1 MINPQ
6 GISIAAKLLE
16 SEGVA
21 PPNAHTLQELRNVCP
36 AAREPIDE
44 DVNADIDDYFEN
56 GEGALTAI
64 DTAAVRKAIKSAP
77 KGRTKDIEGVRFE
90 HLQGVVKYAGDE
102 ALGALTLLIETM
114 ARNPR
119 AAFKTI
125 AKARMV
131 GIPKKETQIRPIG
144 ITSVLRRIWGK
155 VVLADVGRA
164 VSEHLLNSNP
174 QAAQLAVGVRGGT
187 QTAGIIIHALRDA
200 NAGHATLQLDVKN
213 AFNELDRG
221 AMLKAAKQFGPSLY
235 GFAAALYGNGKQDLS
250 YFLEGTVVETIEC
263 ETGVTQGC
271 GLGTL
276 LFALAFH
283 DCIAAELEVDQAK
296 DLGRQRVSRH
306 HDLRVRGRRC
316 YHRPRRAN
324 FDVRGPTREK
334 T

>member
-1 MINPQ
+1 MRKRERAAAARGDAEGAAAARLTRLGLAKTTVGDANRLDSDKIIDALSNHPPRWPASAQWLQKRDVGAISHALRHVSKWMWHTPKEVAFAAELIERIFGGFALARSLTPSFLFDGETRDGIIKKLSLHCERATFVPLVKYIDRLAAEVEARKPRTRRRGTLEEEKARKHRLAARQMINPQ

-21 PPNAHTLQELRNVCP
+21 PPNAHTLQELRNLCP

-64 DTAAVRKAIKSAP
+64 DTAAVRKVIKSAP

-90 HLQGVVKYAGDE
+90 HWQGVVKYAGDE

-144 ITSVLRRIWGK
+144 ITSVLRRIW
-155 VVLADVGRA
+155 V
-164 VSEHLLNSNP
+164 
-174 QAAQLAVGVRGGT
+174 
-187 QTAGIIIHALRDA
+187 
-200 NAGHATLQLDVKN
+200 
-213 AFNELDRG
+213 
-221 AMLKAAKQFGPSLY
+221 
-235 GFAAALYGNGKQDLS
+235 
-250 YFLEGTVVETIEC
+250 
-263 ETGVTQGC
+263 
-271 GLGTL
+271 
-276 LFALAFH
+276 
-283 DCIAAELEVDQAK
+283 
-296 DLGRQRVSRH
+296 
-306 HDLRVRGRRC
+306 
-316 YHRPRRAN
+316 
-324 FDVRGPTREK
+324 
-334 T
+334 